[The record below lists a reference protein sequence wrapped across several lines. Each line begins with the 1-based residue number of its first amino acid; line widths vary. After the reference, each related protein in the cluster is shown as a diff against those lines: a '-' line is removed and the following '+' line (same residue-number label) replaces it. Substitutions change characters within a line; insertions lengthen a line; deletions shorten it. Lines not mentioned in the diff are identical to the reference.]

1 MWSSVSYYKIS
12 IIVLIISTL
21 SAPAFGQTEWY
32 DEWVGAESDNM
43 PDVFDQG
50 FVVEEFATG
59 LSFPTTMTFVDND
72 ILVLQK
78 NNGHVMHVM
87 PNGSILPNPILD
99 VEVSNVYEAGL
110 LGIVSKNSSVYLY
123 YTESIQDG
131 EKATGS
137 NVYKYKWVDNTLQD
151 PILLKSLPAYPDA
164 VTHFGGAMAVGKDD
178 TIYAVIGDQ
187 DNIVTSPRGA
197 NILQNQFAPPDDT
210 GVILPVD
217 PTGPYYTIGI
227 RNSFGLAIDPITG
240 NLWQTENGPDRFDE
254 VNLFTPNSNSGWN
267 SHMGP
272 LKESRINHFIVSDP
286 PLADIGGVIKSQLQ
300 IFLSSIYALFVLGD
314 SYEYSDPEFSWE
326 RTVSPTALNFA
337 PSSFGKYENWLFVGD
352 CNFGNIYK
360 FKLNSDRNGFVLG
373 DSDLKDLV
381 VHEGDN
387 LEEIHFGKGFGC
399 ITDIEFKDE
408 YMYIVS
414 LTEGTIFRISLTDL
428 V

>member
-1 MWSSVSYYKIS
+1 MVFIHYHRLLSSKIW
-12 IIVLIISTL
+12 IIALIIIPLFSQ
-21 SAPAFGQTEWY
+21 AFGQTEWY
-32 DEWVGAESDNM
+32 NEWVGAKSDNI

-50 FVVEEFATG
+50 FVVEKFATG
-59 LSFPTTMTFVDND
+59 LTFPTTMAFVDND

-78 NNGHVMHVM
+78 NNGHVMHVKS
-87 PNGSILPNPILD
+87 NGSILPNAILD
-99 VEVSNVYEAGL
+99 VEVSNLFETGL

-131 EKATGS
+131 EKPIA
-137 NVYKYKWVDNTLQD
+137 NNIYKYKWVDNTLQD
-151 PILLKSLPAYPDA
+151 PILIKSLPANPE
-164 VTHFGGAMAVGKDD
+164 TLIHNGGAMVVGKDD
-178 TIYAVIGDQ
+178 TVYAVIGDLHN
-187 DNIVTSPRGA
+187 NIEA
-197 NILQNQFAPPDDT
+197 NILQNKFAPPNDT

-217 PTGPYYTIGI
+217 PTGPYYGIGI

-240 NLWQTENGPDRFDE
+240 NMWATENGPDRFDE
-254 VNLFTPNSNSGWN
+254 VNLVMPNFNGGW
-267 SHMGP
+267 SAYTGP
-272 LKESRINHFIVSDP
+272 TEDPISTIYEPGFIGF
-286 PLADIGGVIKSQLQ
+286 LKSQIRLL
-300 IFLSSIYALFVLGD
+300 LSPFYGLFVLGD
-314 SYEYSDPEFSWE
+314 IYEYSDPEFSWK
-326 RTVSPTALNFA
+326 RTISPTALNFA

-373 DSDLKDLV
+373 HTSLKDLV
-381 VHEGDN
+381 VHEGDS